1 MTTTLD
7 KNSQRILVVDDEASI
22 SELISTSL
30 RFVGFDVRT
39 AANGAEALRVAEDF
53 KPHAMVLDVM
63 LPDLDGFE
71 VCKKIRNEGVDTGVL
86 FLTAKDG
93 MDDKVKGLTLGG
105 DDYMTKP
112 FSLEELVAR
121 LRALLR
127 RTGVDQIEIDDEKM
141 RFADLELDE
150 ATHEV
155 RRAGELLDLSP
166 TEFALLRYL
175 IINADR
181 VVSKAQ
187 ILDHVWQYD
196 FRGDMGIV
204 ETYISYLRKKVDAF
218 EPPLI
223 HTVRGVGYRLR
234 MPPKQS
240 MRSRKLN
247 NDWANSSL
255 RNRLTIGV
263 LVLSAIGFVGAGV
276 GSQALLRNYLIHQVD
291 DQLLSVVAGTQERLD
306 RAGIAR
312 DADDDDDGQRSAQ
325 TATPLNRVPTSIS
338 VTVLDPFGN
347 LVGGIGGDFNSNQ
360 ITDYVKGLLPGQVAA
375 YGSKPF
381 TIEAPG
387 ADFRVA
393 TTVLPSSLGSVIVAQ
408 SLADFD
414 KTTHQIAVVFLI
426 IGGLVLLFIAFASRQ
441 VIKVGMRPLER
452 IEETAEKIAAGDL
465 SARLDNYE
473 PETEVGRLST
483 SLNIMLSRIEE
494 AFDARMQSEDKLR
507 RFVADASHELR
518 TPLTAIRGFAELHRQ
533 GAVPE
538 GEKTN
543 ELISR
548 IEKESMRMGYLVEDL
563 LMLARMDQ
571 SRELVIAD
579 VDLSALLQE
588 AVTSAQAAGPDH
600 TITTNIASGITTKG
614 DADKIYQVVTNL
626 LANARAHTP
635 AGSAITVTVA
645 KDGADSLVT
654 IADNGPGL
662 SAEDQARIFE
672 RFYRVD
678 ASRQRSS
685 KDGSGLGLSIVD
697 AVMRAHGGDVTVA
710 SELGKGAAFTLR
722 FKN

>member
-1 MTTTLD
+1 
-7 KNSQRILVVDDEASI
+7 
-22 SELISTSL
+22 
-30 RFVGFDVRT
+30 
-39 AANGAEALRVAEDF
+39 
-53 KPHAMVLDVM
+53 
-63 LPDLDGFE
+63 
-71 VCKKIRNEGVDTGVL
+71 
-86 FLTAKDG
+86 
-93 MDDKVKGLTLGG
+93 
-105 DDYMTKP
+105 
-112 FSLEELVAR
+112 
-121 LRALLR
+121 
-127 RTGVDQIEIDDEKM
+127 
-141 RFADLELDE
+141 
-150 ATHEV
+150 
-155 RRAGELLDLSP
+155 
-166 TEFALLRYL
+166 
-175 IINADR
+175 
-181 VVSKAQ
+181 
-187 ILDHVWQYD
+187 
-196 FRGDMGIV
+196 
-204 ETYISYLRKKVDAF
+204 
-218 EPPLI
+218 
-223 HTVRGVGYRLR
+223 
-234 MPPKQS
+234 
-240 MRSRKLN
+240 MRSRTRRI
-247 NDWANSSL
+247 DWANSSL

-263 LVLSAIGFVGAGV
+263 LVLSAIGFIGAGV

-291 DQLLSVVAGTQERLD
+291 EQLLGVIGGTADRLD
-306 RAGIAR
+306 RAGIER
-312 DADDDDDGQRSAQ
+312 DRDQDDVASSQAL
-325 TATPLNRVPTSIS
+325 TPLNRVPTTIS

-347 LVGGIGGDFNSNQ
+347 LIGGIGGDLNSNK

-387 ADFRVA
+387 SDFRVA

-408 SLADFD
+408 SLNDFD
-414 KTTHQIAVVFLI
+414 KTTHQIAVVFLL

-441 VIKVGMRPLER
+441 VIKVGMRPLEK

-465 SARLDNYE
+465 SARLDNFE
-473 PETEVGRLST
+473 PDTEVGRLST

-533 GAVPE
+533 GAVPA

-543 ELISR
+543 ELIAR

-579 VDLSALLQE
+579 VDLSALVQE
-588 AVTSAQAAGPDH
+588 AVTSAQAAGPEH
-600 TITTNIASGITTKG
+600 TITTNITAGVTTKG

-635 AGSAITVTVA
+635 AGTAIKVSTFSDGKDSFVTV
-645 KDGADSLVT
+645 
-654 IADNGPGL
+654 ADNGPGL

-678 ASRQRSS
+678 ASRQRNS

-710 SELGKGAAFTLR
+710 SELGKGAAFTLHFR
-722 FKN
+722 G